1 MKLSNTNVW
10 YEVCFGIHGKFVAC
24 LLQLTDNGQF
34 VRMIPSLSGGI
45 YKFNGSSIEPI
56 PVTADQLLK
65 STPFTFSSNLA
76 ISG

>member
-1 MKLSNTNVW
+1 
-10 YEVCFGIHGKFVAC
+10 
-24 LLQLTDNGQF
+24 LQLTDNGQF

-56 PVTADQLLK
+56 PVTAEQLLK

>member
-1 MKLSNTNVW
+1 
-10 YEVCFGIHGKFVAC
+10 
-24 LLQLTDNGQF
+24 LQLTDNGQF

-56 PVTADQLLK
+56 PVTAEQLLT